1 MIHEKHRHPRH
12 VAALPFQEHGAV
24 EVPEFARL
32 AENRKAQWPGSTGKE
47 KEGREE
53 GREEGRKG
61 GREEGREGGRK
72 GGREEKARGEGQKGD
87 LFLCC
92 RDFPLTYSLIPYP

>member
-1 MIHEKHRHPRH
+1 MRVFLEKDD
-12 VAALPFQEHGAV
+12 FGATTHYILYTR
-24 EVPEFARL
+24 A
-32 AENRKAQWPGSTGKE
+32 
-47 KEGREE
+47 REE
-53 GREEGRKG
+53 GGKKGEEGGGRGTLRRTARHSKHREREGRKG
-61 GREEGREGGRK
+61 GREEGRK